1 MDLNHETFHH
11 RLTNACKK
19 KNSYLC
25 VGIDPR
31 PEYLPAKWQGK
42 DTNPEKLAQSY
53 LQFACTI
60 IDRIHHKIP
69 IIKPQSAFFETLGYH
84 GVRVLEELAAYA
96 QNKGLL
102 VIGDLKRGDIGSTAA
117 AYAQA
122 AFKLNSNQK
131 PLFDAVTVNPYMG
144 IDGIQPFIDQAKQSN
159 SAVFVLCK
167 TSNPSSQDLQ
177 DLRTKDDQP
186 IYSKT
191 ADLIHEWSNNQE
203 GLVGA
208 VVGATHP
215 KQLPILRNQMPL
227 AWLLIPGV
235 GAQGGTYE
243 DAAKG
248 FRKDNGMALVSASRS
263 ITFPWLPTTSSA
275 PDNWLDQIEEA
286 VDSANHQLNQAL
298 NNE

>member
-1 MDLNHETFHH
+1 MDLNHETFHQ
-11 RLTNACKK
+11 RLTKACKQ

-31 PEYLPAKWQGK
+31 PEYLPVKWQNKGA
-42 DTNPEKLAQSY
+42 TPETLAQSY
-53 LQFACTI
+53 LEFSCMI

-69 IIKPQSAFFETLGYH
+69 IIKPQSAFFEALGYH
-84 GVRVLEELAAYA
+84 GVRVLEELSAYA
-96 QNKGLL
+96 QEKGLL

-122 AFKLNSNQK
+122 AFKLNSNHK

-144 IDGIQPFIDQAKQSN
+144 LDGVQPFIAQAKKTN
-159 SAVFVLCK
+159 SAIFVLCK

-177 DLRTKDDQP
+177 DLKTHDDQP
-186 IYSKT
+186 IYSRI

-215 KQLPILRNQMPL
+215 KQLPELRNRMPL

-243 DAAKG
+243 DAANG
-248 FRKDNGMALVSASRS
+248 FRKNNGMALVSASRS
-263 ITFPWLPTTSSA
+263 ITFPWLSSTPSA
-275 PDNWLDQIEEA
+275 PDNWLEQIEMA
-286 VDSANHQLNQAL
+286 VDSANHQLNHAL
-298 NNE
+298 DN